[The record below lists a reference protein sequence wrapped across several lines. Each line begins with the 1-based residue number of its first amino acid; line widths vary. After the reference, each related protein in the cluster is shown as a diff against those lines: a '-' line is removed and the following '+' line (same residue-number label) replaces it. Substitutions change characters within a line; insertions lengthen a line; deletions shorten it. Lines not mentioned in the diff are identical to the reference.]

1 MSDISESRMENIP
14 LPEYIK
20 QKIHML
26 KSEFKIH
33 LTYDDVDHFNSLKRE
48 IEVDQFAHYLLMQRL

>member
-1 MSDISESRMENIP
+1 MNDISESRMENIP

-33 LTYDDVDHFNSLKRE
+33 LTYDDVDHFNSLKKE
-48 IEVDQFAHYLLMQRL
+48 IEVDQFAH